1 MAEVFQKLLNMS
13 IAASWLILAVIVLRF
28 ALKRAPKRYTLLL
41 WAVVGLRLALPWS
54 IESALSL
61 IPSAATLPEGIMLEG
76 TPALDTGIAALNG
89 AINPGFAAAF
99 TPEPGASAN
108 PLQVLLP
115 VGSIIWL
122 AGICVML
129 AWALWS
135 WLRLRARMRTAVRLE
150 GNVYESE
157 RVESPFVLGLF
168 RPRVYLPCGLDEPGR
183 GHVLAHER
191 EHIRRGDQIVKLLGF
206 LLLCLHWFNPLVWL
220 AYALLCRDVELACDE
235 RVVRGLAPGD
245 RADYSQALLNLSH
258 PRRFVS
264 ACPLAFG
271 ETSVKS
277 RVKSVLSYKKPAF
290 WVIALAIVV
299 CIGAAVCFLTD
310 PKAASEDTNE
320 DEDENENVQIT
331 AQLGENFPTQ
341 VLYYAV
347 NYTVQQV
354 EMMSWLEIERAEIT
368 DLACY
373 AETEGPEGGMLLLFK
388 LGARYKLAE
397 PENVMPAG
405 GMLIEDGW
413 LIRPDSGGDRY
424 MLLLR
429 DGEDWHYIGVV
440 TEQTVSE
447 LGGDYEAAAL
457 ELYERVFAGVDWTSN
472 LAVSSRYGIEF
483 MFDFD
488 FDWTRI
494 EAGCDEGWLQRFPE
508 KSLSQ
513 SLEAGQELSWTPEPD
528 TTSATIVFTVYDGE
542 AALYSGSIGITRTA
556 QPSDLENTYHAI
568 LNCTGLTMTA
578 KGRNM
583 GAVILPTQP

>member
-1 MAEVFQKLLNMS
+1 MAEVFQKLINMS

-28 ALKRAPKRYTLLL
+28 LLKRAPKRYTLLL

-76 TPALDTGIAALNG
+76 APVLDTGIAALNG
-89 AINPGFAAAF
+89 AINPGFTAAF

-115 VGSIIWL
+115 VGAMIWL

-168 RPRVYLPCGLDEPGR
+168 RPRVYLPCGLDEAGR
-183 GHVLAHER
+183 SHVLAHER
-191 EHIRRGDQIVKLLGF
+191 EHIRRGDQVVKLLGF

-220 AYALLCRDVELACDE
+220 AYALLCRDIELACDE
-235 RVVRGLAPGD
+235 RVVRDMAAD
-245 RADYSQALLNLSH
+245 ERADYSQALLDLSR

-271 ETSVKS
+271 EASVKS

-310 PKAASEDTNE
+310 PKAAAEDT
-320 DEDENENVQIT
+320 DEDESGRVTIT
-331 AQLGENFPTQ
+331 AQLDENFPEQ
-341 VLYYAV
+341 VLYCAV
-347 NYTVQQV
+347 NCTVQQV
-354 EMMSWLEIERAEIT
+354 EMMIWLNVERAEIT
-368 DLACY
+368 DLTCY
-373 AETEGPEGGMLLLFK
+373 AETEGPDGVTLLLFK

-397 PENVMPAG
+397 PEDVVPVG
-405 GMLIEDGW
+405 GMQIEDGW
-413 LIRPDSGGDRY
+413 LISPDSGGDRY
-424 MLLLR
+424 MLLSR
-429 DGEDWHYIGVV
+429 DGEDWRYIGLV

-447 LGGDYEAAAL
+447 YGGDYEATAL
-457 ELYERVFAGVDWTSN
+457 ELYERAFAGVDWTSN
-472 LAVSSRYGIEF
+472 LAVSSLYGIQF

-494 EAGCDEGWLQRFPE
+494 EASCD
-508 KSLSQ
+508 
-513 SLEAGQELSWTPEPD
+513 AGRLHQEQGLRWTPEPD
-528 TTSATIVFTVYDGE
+528 TAEATIVFTVYEGE
-542 AALYSGSIGITRTA
+542 TAQYIGSIGITRTA
-556 QPSDLENTYHAI
+556 QPSDLENTYHAV
-568 LNCTGLTMTA
+568 LACPGLVMTA
-578 KGRNM
+578 KGSNM
-583 GAVILPTQP
+583 GAVIVPSA

>member
-28 ALKRAPKRYTLLL
+28 LLKRAPKRYTLLL

-76 TPALDTGIAALNG
+76 TPALDTGIAALNE
-89 AINPGFAAAF
+89 AINPGFTAAF
-99 TPEPGASAN
+99 APEPAASAN

-115 VGSIIWL
+115 VGSMIWL
-122 AGICVML
+122 AGMAALLI
-129 AWALWS
+129 WALVS

-150 GNVYESE
+150 GNVYESD
-157 RVESPFVLGLF
+157 RADGPFVLGLF
-168 RPRVYLPCGLDEPGR
+168 RPRVYLPFGLGEAEQ

-191 EHIRRGDQIVKLLGF
+191 EHIRRGDQVVKLLGF

-220 AYALLCRDVELACDE
+220 AYALLCRDIELACDE
-235 RVVRGLAPGD
+235 RAVRDMSPGE
-245 RADYSQALLNLSH
+245 RADYSQALLDLSR

-271 ETSVKS
+271 EASVKS
-277 RVKSVLSYKKPAF
+277 RVKSVLNYKKPAL
-290 WVIALAIVV
+290 WLAALAVVV
-299 CIGAAVCFLTD
+299 CVGAAVCFLTD
-310 PKAASEDTNE
+310 PKAAAEDAGE
-320 DEDENENVQIT
+320 DESERVAIT

-354 EMMSWLEIERAEIT
+354 EIMSWLEIERAEIT

-413 LIRPDSGGDRY
+413 LIRPDSGGDSY

-457 ELYERVFAGVDWTSN
+457 ELYERVYAGSVSWTSN
-472 LAVSSRYGIEF
+472 LAVSSLYGIQF

-488 FDWTRI
+488 FNWTRI
-494 EAGCDEGWLQRFPE
+494 EASCDEGRLQ
-508 KSLSQ
+508 
-513 SLEAGQELSWTPEPD
+513 QEQGLRWTPEPD
-528 TTSATIVFTVYDGE
+528 TAEATIVFTVYDGE
-542 AALYSGSIGITRTA
+542 TAQYCGSISIARTA
-556 QPSDLENTYHAI
+556 QPSEIENTYTAR
-568 LNCTGLTMTA
+568 LNCPGLSMTA
-578 KGRNM
+578 KGSNM
-583 GAVILPTQP
+583 GATISQLQ

>member
-28 ALKRAPKRYTLLL
+28 LLKRAPKRYTLLL

-76 TPALDTGIAALNG
+76 TPALDTGIAALNE
-89 AINPGFAAAF
+89 AINPGFTAAF
-99 TPEPGASAN
+99 APEPAASAN

-115 VGSIIWL
+115 VGSMIWL
-122 AGICVML
+122 AGMAALLI
-129 AWALWS
+129 WALVS

-150 GNVYESE
+150 GNVYESD
-157 RVESPFVLGLF
+157 RADGPFVLGLF
-168 RPRVYLPCGLDEPGR
+168 RPRIYLPFGLGEAER

-191 EHIRRGDQIVKLLGF
+191 EHIRRGDQVVKLLGF

-220 AYALLCRDVELACDE
+220 AYALLCRDIELACDE
-235 RVVRGLAPGD
+235 RAVRDMSPGE
-245 RADYSQALLNLSH
+245 RADYSQALLNLSR

-271 ETSVKS
+271 EASVKS
-277 RVKSVLSYKKPAF
+277 RVKSVLNYKKPAL
-290 WVIALAIVV
+290 WLAALAVVV
-299 CIGAAVCFLTD
+299 CVGSAVCFLTD
-310 PKAASEDTNE
+310 PKAAAEDAGE
-320 DEDENENVQIT
+320 DESERVAIT
-331 AQLGENFPTQ
+331 AQLDENFPAQ

-354 EMMSWLEIERAEIT
+354 EIMSWLEIERAEIT

-413 LIRPDSGGDRY
+413 LIRPDSGGDSY
-424 MLLLR
+424 MLLSR
-429 DGEDWHYIGVV
+429 DGEDWRYIGVV

-457 ELYERVFAGVDWTSN
+457 ELYERVYAGSVSWTSN
-472 LAVSSRYGIEF
+472 LAVSSLYGIQF

-488 FDWTRI
+488 FNWTRI
-494 EAGCDEGWLQRFPE
+494 EASCDEGRLQ
-508 KSLSQ
+508 
-513 SLEAGQELSWTPEPD
+513 QEQGLRWTPEPD
-528 TTSATIVFTVYDGE
+528 TAEATIVFTVYDGE
-542 AALYSGSIGITRTA
+542 TAQYCGSISIARTA
-556 QPSDLENTYHAI
+556 QPSEIENTYTAT
-568 LNCTGLTMTA
+568 LNCPGLTMTA
-578 KGRNM
+578 KGSNM
-583 GAVILPTQP
+583 GATISQLQ

>member
-1 MAEVFQKLLNMS
+1 MAEVFQKLINMS

-28 ALKRAPKRYTLLL
+28 LLKRAPKRYTLLL

-76 TPALDTGIAALNG
+76 APVLDTGIAALNG
-89 AINPGFAAAF
+89 AINPGFTAAF

-135 WLRLRARMRTAVRLE
+135 WLRLRARMQTAVRLE

-168 RPRVYLPCGLDEPGR
+168 RPRVYLPCGLDAAER

-220 AYALLCRDVELACDE
+220 AYTLLCRDIELACDE
-235 RVVRGLAPGD
+235 RVVRDMAAD
-245 RADYSQALLNLSH
+245 ERADYSQALLDLSR

-271 ETSVKS
+271 EASVKS

-299 CIGAAVCFLTD
+299 CMGAAVCFLTD
-310 PKAASEDTNE
+310 PKAEAEDPGE
-320 DEDENENVQIT
+320 DESGRVAIT
-331 AQLGENFPTQ
+331 AQLDESFPTQ
-341 VLYYAV
+341 VLQYAV
-347 NYTVQQV
+347 NCTVQQV
-354 EMMSWLEIERAEIT
+354 EMMSWLKVERAEIT

-373 AETEGPEGGMLLLFK
+373 AETEGPEGETLLLFR

-397 PENVMPAG
+397 PENVMPVG
-405 GMLIEDGW
+405 GMQIEDGW
-413 LIRPDSGGDRY
+413 LTRIDSGGESY
-424 MLLLR
+424 MLLSR
-429 DGEDWHYIGVV
+429 DGETWSYIGLV

-457 ELYERVFAGVDWTSN
+457 ELYERAFAGVDWTSN
-472 LAVSSRYGIEF
+472 LAVSSLYGIQF

-494 EAGCDEGWLQRFPE
+494 EASCD
-508 KSLSQ
+508 
-513 SLEAGQELSWTPEPD
+513 AGRLHQEQGLRWTPEPD
-528 TTSATIVFTVYDGE
+528 TAEATIVFTVYEGE
-542 AALYSGSIGITRTA
+542 TAQYIGSIGITRTA
-556 QPSDLENTYHAI
+556 QPSDLENTYHAV
-568 LNCTGLTMTA
+568 LACPGLVMTA
-578 KGRNM
+578 KGSNM
-583 GAVILPTQP
+583 GAVIVPSA

>member
-1 MAEVFQKLLNMS
+1 MAEVFQKVLNMS
-13 IAASWLILAVIVLRF
+13 IAASWLILAIVVLRLL
-28 ALKRAPKRYTLLL
+28 LKRAPKRYTLLL
-41 WAVVGLRLALPWS
+41 WGIVGLRLALPWS

-61 IPSAATLPEGIMLEG
+61 IPSAATLPEGIMLEPM
-76 TPALDTGIAALNG
+76 PALDTGIEALNA

-99 TPEPGASAN
+99 APEPAASAN

-115 VGSIIWL
+115 VGSVIWL
-122 AGICVML
+122 AGMAALLI
-129 AWALWS
+129 WALAS
-135 WLRLRARMRTAVRLE
+135 WQRLRSRMSTAVRLE
-150 GNVYESE
+150 GNVYETDRAE
-157 RVESPFVLGLF
+157 GPFVLGLF
-168 RPRVYLPCGLDEPGR
+168 RPSIYLPFGLGEAER

-191 EHIRRGDQIVKLLGF
+191 EHIRSGDQVVKLLGF
-206 LLLCLHWFNPLVWL
+206 LLLCLHWFDPLVWL
-220 AYALLCRDVELACDE
+220 AYALLCRDIELACDE
-235 RVVRGLAPGD
+235 RVVRGMAAGE
-245 RADYSQALLNLSH
+245 RADYSQALLNLSR

-271 ETSVKS
+271 EAPVKG
-277 RVKSVLSYKKPAF
+277 RVKSVLSYKKPAV
-290 WVIALAIVV
+290 WLVALAVVV
-299 CIGAAVCFLTD
+299 CVGAAVCFLTD
-310 PKAASEDTNE
+310 PKAAAEDTNE

-373 AETEGPEGGMLLLFK
+373 AETEGPEGGILLLFK

-447 LGGDYEAAAL
+447 LGGDYEAAML
-457 ELYERVFAGVDWTSN
+457 ELYGRAFAGVSWTSN

-513 SLEAGQELSWTPEPD
+513 SLEAGQELSWTPD
-528 TTSATIVFTVYDGE
+528 TDTAAATIIFTVYDGE
-542 AALYSGSIGITRTA
+542 TARYIGSISIARTA
-556 QPSDLENTYHAI
+556 QPSEIENTYTAR
-568 LNCTGLTMTA
+568 LNCPGLSMTA

-583 GAVILPTQP
+583 GAVISHAS

>member
-1 MAEVFQKLLNMS
+1 MAEVFQKVLNMS
-13 IAASWLILAVIVLRF
+13 IAASWLILAVVVLR
-28 ALKRAPKRYTLLL
+28 LLLRRAPKRYTLLL

-76 TPALDTGIAALNG
+76 APVLDTGIAALNE
-89 AINPGFAAAF
+89 AINPGFTAAF
-99 TPEPGASAN
+99 TPEPAASAN

-115 VGSIIWL
+115 VGAMIWL

-168 RPRVYLPCGLDEPGR
+168 RPRVYLPCGLDAAER

-220 AYALLCRDVELACDE
+220 AYALLCRDIELACDE
-235 RVVRGLAPGD
+235 RVVRDMAAD
-245 RADYSQALLNLSH
+245 ERADYSQALLDLSR

-271 ETSVKS
+271 ETPVKS

-310 PKAASEDTNE
+310 PKAAAEDT
-320 DEDENENVQIT
+320 DEDESGRVTIT
-331 AQLGENFPTQ
+331 AQLDENFPEQ
-341 VLYYAV
+341 VLYCAV
-347 NYTVQQV
+347 NCTVQQV
-354 EMMSWLEIERAEIT
+354 EMMIWLNVERAEIT
-368 DLACY
+368 DLTCY
-373 AETEGPEGGMLLLFK
+373 AETEGPEGETLLLFR

-397 PENVMPAG
+397 PENVMPVG

-413 LIRPDSGGDRY
+413 LTRIDSGGERY
-424 MLLLR
+424 MLLSR
-429 DGEDWHYIGVV
+429 DGEDWRYIGVV

-457 ELYERVFAGVDWTSN
+457 ELCERVYAGSVSWTSN
-472 LAVSSRYGIEF
+472 LAVSSLYCIQF

-488 FDWTRI
+488 FNWTRI
-494 EAGCDEGWLQRFPE
+494 EASCDEGRLQ
-508 KSLSQ
+508 
-513 SLEAGQELSWTPEPD
+513 QEQGLRWTPEPD
-528 TTSATIVFTVYDGE
+528 TAEATIVFTVYDGE
-542 AALYSGSIGITRTA
+542 TAQYCGSISIARTA
-556 QPSDLENTYHAI
+556 QPSEIENTYTAT
-568 LNCTGLTMTA
+568 LNCPGLTMTA
-578 KGRNM
+578 KGSNM
-583 GAVILPTQP
+583 GATISQLQ